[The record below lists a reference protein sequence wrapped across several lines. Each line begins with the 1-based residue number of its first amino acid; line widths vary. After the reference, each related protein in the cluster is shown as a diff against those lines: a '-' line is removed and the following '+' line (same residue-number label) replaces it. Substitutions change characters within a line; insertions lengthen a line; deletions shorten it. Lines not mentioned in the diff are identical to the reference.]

1 MGATGAP
8 GAWVTDAIGA
18 THAAV
23 AGSDMSIRTRYVAV
37 YAPMPT
43 IALRVKAATS
53 FAHRSAL
60 DIRIVVGSALLAPP

>member
-1 MGATGAP
+1 VGATCAP
-8 GAWVTDAIGA
+8 GAWLTDAIGA

-43 IALRVKAATS
+43 IALSAKAATS

-60 DIRIVVGSALLAPP
+60 DIRSVVGSAPLAPR